1 MCEDAQS
8 TLLFFSCYYDFL
20 LITCSEQA
28 GGSQITWKTPQSLS
42 LLEKM

>member
-1 MCEDAQS
+1 MCEDAEY
-8 TLLFFSCYYDFL
+8 TVIVSCYYDFL

-42 LLEKM
+42 LLEKL